1 MTTYSMKPLS
11 FLILLAIAACHAPA
25 SKNIDYK
32 HAYILTGTIE
42 GLPEGVAFLQHRER
56 NGLIDKA
63 VIEDGVFTFTGV
75 ADSPEYCSLGFLV
88 NGNMDFRLGFFLQNG
103 KIELSG
109 RRDSLQEEAVR
120 ITGSPAEDEY
130 RSVSNRLAA
139 INGPGATL
147 SDRMSLAINTNDK
160 ALEDSVQQAAI
171 NIRLQQKEYVR
182 SYARQHPSSYVAAYE
197 LHNFYSSN
205 ADAKELDSVYGGL
218 ADAIKTSWYGQRLK
232 GTLEKAQL
240 TDIGKAAPGFS
251 LPDADG
257 RDIALSS
264 FKGKFVLVDFWASWC
279 GPCRRENPNYLKA
292 WQRFHPKG
300 FDILGVSLDNSRD
313 KWLDAVKKDQLPWT
327 QLADLNGWQN
337 QAATLYGIRG
347 IPMNYLL
354 DQEGKII
361 AKGLRGE
368 ELERQLTTLM
378 R

>member
-1 MTTYSMKPLS
+1 MKPLS

-205 ADAKELDSVYGGL
+205 ADAKELDSVYSGL